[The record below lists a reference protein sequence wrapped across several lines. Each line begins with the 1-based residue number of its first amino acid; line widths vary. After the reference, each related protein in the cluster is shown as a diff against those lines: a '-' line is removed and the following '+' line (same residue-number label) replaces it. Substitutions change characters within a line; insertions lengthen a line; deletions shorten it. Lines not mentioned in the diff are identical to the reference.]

1 MAKSSGIWLARN
13 PLEKQVEA
21 VTDNLT
27 QPDWFDRLWEQI
39 KPGLNP
45 LFRSESVKNSARS
58 MVGMAFDVL
67 GKHAKTPEGMRQ
79 LVAFARIASAV
90 KNSRA
95 AFASP
100 DPSPEEV
107 VEFVERMMQKVKP

>member
-1 MAKSSGIWLARN
+1 MN
-13 PLEKQVEA
+13 Q
-21 VTDNLT
+21 NLT
-27 QPDWFDRLWEQI
+27 QPDWIDHLWDQI

-45 LFRSESVKNSARS
+45 LFRSESVKNSARG
-58 MVGMAFDVL
+58 MVGIAVEVL

-107 VEFVERMMQKVKP
+107 AEFVERMVDRVKP